1 MRALRSAM
9 PLGIDRVAAGD
20 AMRIA
25 FDALHGYSV
34 AALAIAV
41 IAALIAY
48 SVMFSRLR

>member
-1 MRALRSAM
+1 MRL
-9 PLGIDRVAAGD
+9 
-20 AMRIA
+20 A